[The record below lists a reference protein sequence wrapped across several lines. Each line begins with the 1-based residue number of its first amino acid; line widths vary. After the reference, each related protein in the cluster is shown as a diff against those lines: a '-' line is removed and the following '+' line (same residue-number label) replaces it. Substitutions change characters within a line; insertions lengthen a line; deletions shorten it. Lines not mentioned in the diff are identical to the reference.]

1 MRPIP
6 FSGVPAKTGKPK
18 IPSNKYKLTVS
29 DKLIGK
35 KMNYLDFRY
44 EFKQISL

>member
-1 MRPIP
+1 M
-6 FSGVPAKTGKPK
+6 
-18 IPSNKYKLTVS
+18 KYKLTVS

-35 KMNYLDFRY
+35 KMNYLDFGY